1 MSEEKPQKDYKETL
15 FLPKTDFPMRAGLP
29 QKEPEI
35 LAKWYEINLYQKL
48 REQSKGREKY
58 ILHDGPP
65 YANGNLH
72 IGHALNKILKD
83 IVVKSKQMA
92 GYDANYVAGW
102 DCHGLPIE
110 WKIEEEYRKK
120 GKNKDEVNINDFRKE
135 CRDYASHWLNIQREE
150 FKRLGVIGDWDNPY
164 STMKNNSEA
173 VIAGELLKFASSGQL
188 YRSSKPVFWSCV
200 EKTALADAETEYEDK
215 ESHAV
220 WVKFQVQ
227 NLDAKIVIWT
237 TTPWTI
243 PANLALAY
251 GADISYGL
259 YEVTLDTPEGN
270 WVQKGEKFILADNR
284 AADVFKSARITPE
297 GYVRLKDAPSLET
310 LICDHPLKKFGGIFE
325 HNRHLIAGDFVT
337 DDAGTGFVHIAPG
350 HGEDDYGLW
359 LAHKDKFPA
368 EFHTDLPHSVQADGG
383 YYPSVPKFW
392 QSLEEYHDKENI
404 YILKPNG
411 KEGSSN
417 EAVIQTLISVGGL
430 LGRSKIK
437 HSYPHSW
444 RSKAPLIFRNTA
456 QWFVSM
462 ESHNL
467 RHKSLEALKNVTFYP
482 EKGRNRITGMIASR
496 PDWVVS
502 RQRAWGVPLAL
513 FVSKE
518 TGKIMNDDTINAK
531 ILEIFERESSDA
543 WWIRP
548 ATDFFPEFDETIHE
562 QVKDILDVW
571 FDSGCTHAFVCEGRN
586 DLQSPAD
593 LYLEGSDQ
601 HRGWFHS
608 SLLESCGTRGIAPY
622 KAVLTH
628 GFVLDE
634 KGEKMSKSKGNV
646 TAPQDIMKEYGADIL
661 RLWVATSDVS
671 GDLRIGKEILKGVA
685 DKYRRLRN
693 SLRWM
698 LGAVDGFSDSEKFNL
713 EELLTE
719 DKDLHLERWVLYK
732 FNTLYADVLKDF
744 ADHSYNSGM
753 GKIFD
758 FCTNDLSAFYF
769 DIRKDTLYCDG
780 VTSVRRRACR
790 TVLRELLEQITCLIA
805 PIVSF
810 TAEEIWQSLGKG
822 YDESVHLQLFR
833 NISDSYMSETFQNS
847 YDIIENVWNVRHI
860 VTGCL
865 EQKRVSK
872 DIGASLEA
880 KPILYITNKKI
891 FDTLQEVNFA
901 DICITSD
908 IVLQA
913 DSIPDNA
920 FILSDTPD
928 IGVVFAHADGDKCK
942 RCWKILPE
950 VTDKEVCKRCDDAL
964 SDTI

>member
-1 MSEEKPQKDYKETL
+1 MSKEKPSKDYKDTL

-35 LAKWYEINLYQKL
+35 LTKWYEHNLYQKL
-48 REQSKGREKY
+48 REQSKGKEKY

-83 IVVKSKQMA
+83 IIVKSKQMA

-135 CRDYASHWLNIQREE
+135 CRDYASHWLDIQREE

-173 VIAGELLKFASSGQL
+173 VIAGELLKFANSGQL

-227 NLDAKIVIWT
+227 NSDAKIVIWT

-251 GADISYGL
+251 GAEISYGL
-259 YEVTLDTPEGN
+259 YEVTADTPTGN
-270 WVQKGEKFILADNR
+270 WVQKGEKFILADSR
-284 AADVFKSARITPE
+284 ASDVFKSARITPE
-297 GYVRLKDAPSLET
+297 GYVRLNDAPSLGT
-310 LICDHPLKKFGGIFE
+310 LLCDHPFKKFGGIFE
-325 HNRHLIAGDFVT
+325 HDRHLIAGDFVT

-359 LAHKDKFPA
+359 LANKEKFPA

-392 QSLEEYHDKENI
+392 QVLEEYQDKENI

-411 KEGSSN
+411 KEGNSN
-417 EAVIQTLISVGGL
+417 EAVIQTLVSVGAL

-462 ESHNL
+462 DSHDL
-467 RHKSLEALKNVTFYP
+467 RKKSLEALKSVTFYP
-482 EKGRNRITGMIASR
+482 EKGRNRLTGMIASR

-518 TGKIMNDDTINAK
+518 TGKIINNDTINTK
-531 ILEIFERESSDA
+531 ILDIFEADSSDA

-548 ATDFFPEFDETIHE
+548 ATDFFPEFDDTKHE

-571 FDSGCTHAFVCEGRN
+571 FDSGCTHAFVCERRE

-608 SLLESCGTRGIAPY
+608 SLLESCGTRGVAPY

-693 SLRWM
+693 TLRWM
-698 LGAVDGFSDSEKFNL
+698 LGAVDGFSDSEKVTL
-713 EELLTE
+713 EDLRGY
-719 DKDLHLERWVLYK
+719 DKDLHLERWALHK
-732 FNTLYADVLKDF
+732 FNRIYAEVLKDF
-744 ADHSYNSGM
+744 ADYSYNSGM

-769 DIRKDTLYCDG
+769 DIRKDTLYCDAP
-780 VTSVRRRACR
+780 TSLRRRACQ
-790 TVLRELLEQITCLIA
+790 TVIKELLEKITLVIA

-810 TAEEIWQSLGKG
+810 TAEEIWQSLGYT
-822 YDESVHLQLFR
+822 YDNSVHLQSFAE
-833 NISDSYMSETFQNS
+833 ISDSYMSEIFEHS
-847 YDIIENVWNVRHI
+847 YDIIEKTWNIRHV

-865 EQKRVSK
+865 EQKRTAK
-872 DIGASLEA
+872 EIGASLEA
-880 KPILYITNKKI
+880 KPAVYVNDKNI
-891 FDTLQEVNFA
+891 FQILQEVNFA

-908 IVLQA
+908 LELKA
-913 DSIPDNA
+913 DSLPQGA
-920 FILSDTPD
+920 FTLSDTSN
-928 IGVVFAHADGDKCK
+928 IGVVFAHADGDKCE

-950 VTDKEVCKRCDDAL
+950 VTGKEICNRCEEAL
-964 SDTI
+964 